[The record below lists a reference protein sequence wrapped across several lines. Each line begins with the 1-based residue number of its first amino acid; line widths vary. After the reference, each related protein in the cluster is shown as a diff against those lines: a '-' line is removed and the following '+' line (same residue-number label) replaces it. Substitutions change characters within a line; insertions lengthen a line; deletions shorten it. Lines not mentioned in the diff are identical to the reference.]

1 MVGNELEVGLLRE
14 SLGSESLLGNRGY
27 VFV

>member
-1 MVGNELEVGLLRE
+1 MVGNELEAGLLGE
-14 SLGSESLLGNRGY
+14 SLGSESLLSNRGY